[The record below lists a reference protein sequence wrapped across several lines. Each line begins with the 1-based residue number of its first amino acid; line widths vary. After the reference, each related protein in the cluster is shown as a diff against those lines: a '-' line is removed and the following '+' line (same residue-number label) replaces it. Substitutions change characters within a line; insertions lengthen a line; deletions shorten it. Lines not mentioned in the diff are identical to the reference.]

1 MCCGQ
6 HGPEVEGWWPLS
18 CSAWSPAPLSS
29 SSSRPRPPFLR
40 FVCPP
45 PLRSTPLPLHL
56 TISFGAVGQLTLVS
70 LRLSLGFMA
79 LFVLTACFYR
89 DYVPCMFTFKTALQV
104 RARFVRTAVLLA
116 MV

>member
-1 MCCGQ
+1 
-6 HGPEVEGWWPLS
+6 L
-18 CSAWSPAPLSS
+18 L
-29 SSSRPRPPFLR
+29 
-40 FVCPP
+40 
-45 PLRSTPLPLHL
+45 L